1 MKFQPG
7 NKLGR
12 KFQPGKSGNPAGR
25 PPKWKRLAR
34 ELEKIDDPTLPR
46 VWILYAAGATLDD
59 LREYVAGQC
68 R

>member
-12 KFQPGKSGNPAGR
+12 KFQLGKSGNPAGR

-34 ELEKIDDPTLPR
+34 ELEKIDDPSLPR
-46 VWILYAAGATLDD
+46 VWILYI
-59 LREYVAGQC
+59 C
-68 R
+68 RIRG